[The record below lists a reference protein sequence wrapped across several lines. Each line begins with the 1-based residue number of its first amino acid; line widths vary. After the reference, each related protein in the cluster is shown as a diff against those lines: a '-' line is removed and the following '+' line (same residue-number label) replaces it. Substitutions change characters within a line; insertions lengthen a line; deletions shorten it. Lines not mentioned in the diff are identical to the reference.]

1 MSLEKNGYPDIDEIK
16 NSPGYPGDSR
26 LARGNCIVIECIQ
39 EIPCNPCEVA
49 CKFGAIKVGQPITN
63 LPVFDGELCTG
74 CGNCI
79 ADCPGQAIF
88 LVNKAYAPGK
98 ALVAFPYEFYPLPE
112 KDEIVIAANRSGK
125 DIGKGKVIKVI
136 NPKKNDRTPVIYM
149 EVPLELVDEV
159 RSIKHL
165 IKKEDKQERE

>member
-63 LPVFDGELCTG
+63 LPVLDGKLCIG

-79 ADCPGQAIF
+79 ANCPGQAIF

-98 ALVAFPYEFYPLPE
+98 ALVAFPYEFNPLPE
-112 KDEIVIAANRSGK
+112 KDGIVIVTNRSGK

-136 NPKKNDRTPVIYM
+136 NPKKNDRTPVIYL
-149 EVPLELVDEV
+149 EVALELADEV
-159 RSIKHL
+159 RSMKYL
-165 IKKEDKQERE
+165 NEQEDE